1 MRLAHGIMVAT
12 LGALLLSTSGF
23 AGTISFGGRDW
34 TTIDNGVSTYT
45 AVDAETGQLVGTTNG
60 DLDSGMSTPF
70 SVSVGETLE
79 FLLDI
84 DMGTLGSFWD
94 VSVQFGSNDPTSS
107 CCGGKLAADRI
118 LYRSAPNQLYFQSFV
133 NNSQYANINTTTP
146 MDGVKFSFLFDT
158 ATTAELTISNQTSP
172 GLYAVAAVQMVT
184 LTDIADIDTFRIGS
198 YANSQPVT
206 ISEFGIVPE
215 PSSVVLVGLM
225 FVIAGTL
232 RGSRR
237 FLSAKQ

>member
-1 MRLAHGIMVAT
+1 MRLAHAVMIAT

-23 AGTISFGGRDW
+23 AGTISFSGRDW
-34 TTIDNGVSTYT
+34 TTVDNGVSTYT
-45 AVDAETGQLVGTTNG
+45 AVDANTGRIVGTTNDG
-60 DLDSGMSTPF
+60 LDSGMSTLF
-70 SVSVGETLE
+70 SASVGDTLE

-84 DMGTLGSFWD
+84 DTGSLGSFWD
-94 VSVQFGSNDPTSS
+94 VSVQFGSNDSTGS
-107 CCGGKLAADRI
+107 CCGGSLAADRI

-133 NNSQYANINTTTP
+133 NNVQYSNINTTTP
-146 MDGVKFSFLFDT
+146 TDGVKFSFTFDT
-158 ATTAELTISNQTSP
+158 ETTAELTISNQISP
-172 GLYAVAAVQMVT
+172 GVYAVAAVQTVN
-184 LTDIADIDTFRIGS
+184 LTNIADIDTFRIGS

-215 PSSVVLVGLM
+215 PSSLVLAGLV